1 MGYPPL
7 GRRIVKR
14 QRRQVLDWDQRK
26 LRYIAE
32 IAQRVPLEGVGAVAK
47 DFWRRG
53 IKDRWKRAKYKA

>member
-53 IKDRWKRAKYKA
+53 IKDR